1 MPEPL
6 LHAELTYYLRGVAY
20 QLHRALG
27 GGHAEQAYE
36 NAFCIALDRDGT
48 PYRRQPQIHVSYKGW
63 QVGEYYPDVMLAE
76 GRVLLDFKAAP
87 TIEALHKAQV
97 LSYLAVTNAELGL
110 LLNFGA
116 SSMGF
121 ERLPNFLG
129 NHKPF
134 AWTSIPHPGFTCAEI
149 TDQVLSALHE
159 VHYELGPG
167 FLHQVYRR
175 AVRRELS
182 LHALNFDYLKELPVR
197 FEMHVVGMSPTRLFL
212 IERCVLL
219 GVIAAQVVTPQQIER
234 LRWAMR
240 ETDARLGLIANF
252 YPSKLQVQFL
262 SATR

>member
-20 QLHRALG
+20 QVHRALG

-36 NAFCIALDRDGT
+36 NAFCIGLDRDGT

-87 TIEALHKAQV
+87 MIEALHKAQV

-129 NHKPF
+129 NRKPF
-134 AWTSIPHPGFTCAEI
+134 VWTSIPHPGFTCADI

-159 VHYELGPG
+159 IHHELGPG

-175 AVRRELS
+175 AVRHELS
-182 LHALNFDYLKELPVR
+182 LRSLNFDYLKELPVH
-197 FEMHVVGMSPTRLFL
+197 FDTQVVGTSQTRLFL
-212 IERCVLL
+212 IERRVLL
-219 GVIAAQVVTPQQIER
+219 GIIAAQAVTAQQTER

-240 ETDARLGLIANF
+240 ETAAQLGLIANF

-262 SATR
+262 SATM

>member
-1 MPEPL
+1 
-6 LHAELTYYLRGVAY
+6 
-20 QLHRALG
+20 
-27 GGHAEQAYE
+27 
-36 NAFCIALDRDGT
+36 
-48 PYRRQPQIHVSYKGW
+48 
-63 QVGEYYPDVMLAE
+63 
-76 GRVLLDFKAAP
+76 
-87 TIEALHKAQV
+87 
-97 LSYLAVTNAELGL
+97 
-110 LLNFGA
+110 
-116 SSMGF
+116 MGF

-197 FEMHVVGMSPTRLFL
+197 FEMQVVGMSPTRLFL